1 LYALPWGTSVSAF
14 LNTRSGFT
22 YNTTIQSP
30 TRTGGGGNVNVLLQT
45 NGALTYP
52 TFTELDLNVDKTI
65 AFGGGRRIVLQMAVF
80 NLTNNATVFSRIT
93 RQDVS
98 NANNVTNVLA
108 PRVARF
114 GIRVNF

>member
-1 LYALPWGTSVSAF
+1 MDGGTMTDVSS
-14 LNTRSGFT
+14 NSSIT
-22 YNTTIQSP
+22 YYDFDSFE
-30 TRTGGGGNVNVLLQT
+30 
-45 NGALTYP
+45 
-52 TFTELDLNVDKTI
+52 FTELDLNVDKTI
-65 AFGGGRRIVLQMAVF
+65 PLGAGRRLVLQMAVF
-80 NLTNNATVFSRIT
+80 NLTNAATVFSRVT